1 MVVVMVIYQYSG
13 VDPYCTE
20 LQIEMSWR
28 NASGENKADST
39 GTSFP
44 TPVVFCTTDVV
55 LKQLRLRFPMP

>member
-44 TPVVFCTTDVV
+44 T
-55 LKQLRLRFPMP
+55 LQLYSVQQMLC